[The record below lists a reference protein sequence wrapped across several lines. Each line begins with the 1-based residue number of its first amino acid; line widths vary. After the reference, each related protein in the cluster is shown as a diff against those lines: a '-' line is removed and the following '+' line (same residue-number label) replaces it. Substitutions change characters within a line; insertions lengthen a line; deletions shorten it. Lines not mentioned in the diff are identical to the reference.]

1 MIQLRHKL
9 TKIFQFSQTAIGETR
24 IQVYTFPLQILCFFY
39 YAFIIHLLSD
49 QLFTEHQLLIEI
61 ALCMGNTEMNKAE
74 QSLLLQSLEPH
85 GWR

>member
-9 TKIFQFSQTAIGETR
+9 IKIFPFSQTAIGESR
-24 IQVYTFPLQILCFFY
+24 IPLQILCFFY

-61 ALCMGNTEMNKAE
+61 ALWTGNPEVSRAE
-74 QSLLLQSLEPH
+74 QSLLLQNLEPH

>member
-9 TKIFQFSQTAIGETR
+9 IKIFPFSQNAIGESR

-61 ALCMGNTEMNKAE
+61 ALCTGNPEVSRAE
-74 QSLLLQSLEPH
+74 QSLLLQNLEPH